1 MFKNVP
7 KPTNLSEINMRHF
20 LITMFL
26 STFSFYSYSCDK
38 SPIMP
43 LVEDTSV
50 SYVFEGID
58 TESGENILRYYY
70 IFSDGD
76 QLIFENQ
83 YCLMNNYD
91 IQYSS
96 SSLSFDKIKSR
107 TNTIINEIKNK
118 HNLVVNTD
126 FLPTWFKNSNKL
138 GGMIEAQFD
147 TLEVQGTQERYENA
161 ILDETINL
169 YIGIGGQH

>member
-1 MFKNVP
+1 
-7 KPTNLSEINMRHF
+7 MRHF

-126 FLPTWFKNSNKL
+126 FLPTWFKNGNKL
-138 GGMIEAQFD
+138 DGMIEAKFD
-147 TLEVQGTQERYENA
+147 TLEVLGTRERHENA